1 MTDDRE
7 MSDKSEQTGRL
18 TLGLAAFVLAGLL
31 ALGGCSHEVS
41 VFSGLKP
48 ETPPARSDG
57 CAPVTSRQPTLRWQT
72 FSGWRYFPAAR
83 EAAESVPGVSG
94 ITYELKVWVAGH
106 DAPGKLVYVRE
117 GLLEPSHTVQEP
129 LSAATTYFWSIRARF
144 LWNGVAPRVTDWGQ
158 QLRMNITV
166 GDPKSYDRHQVIDHE
181 YYQYYCFQISP
192 EER

>member
-7 MSDKSEQTGRL
+7 MSDKIEQTGGL
-18 TLGLAAFVLAGLL
+18 TSGLTALVLVSLL

-57 CAPVTSRQPTLRWQT
+57 CASVTSRQPTLRWQV
-72 FSGWRYFPAAR
+72 FLAAR

-94 ITYELKVWVAGH
+94 ITYELKILVVDH

-117 GLLEPSHTVQEP
+117 GLSEPSHTVQEP
-129 LSAATTYFWSIRARF
+129 LSTATTYFWSVRARF
-144 LWNGVAPRVTDWGQ
+144 LLNGVAPRVTDWGQ
-158 QLRMNITV
+158 QLRMNIMARDTV
-166 GDPKSYDRHQVIDHE
+166 LDENEKYI
-181 YYQYYCFQISP
+181 
-192 EER
+192 